1 MFGKNKNQRKLEAT
15 MLSINSILREIY
27 SNKSSDE
34 FKMKGD
40 ISKSPCYGDIE
51 KMVAD
56 LSTLK
61 GYSKGDASAIKQMFN
76 TLHRPIFKS
85 LVKEY
90 IMEPNDRNTI
100 FTSMYTI
107 GYRLLVGELSRIYSS
122 TQATPSGIVYKPD
135 KISRKEDAGKMI
147 RLFNDDLEAKLDK
160 CVRDLHADPNSA
172 SPVNEAY
179 LMEMFNLVQEGFGFR
194 EIRSREKI
202 TDGSQSDSS
211 GFDPDARVKPN
222 GANPAEPTLSG
233 EFDPDTRIKPTEIH
247 EDAEPV
253 DDSAVDSS
261 EEPDTDV
268 SDSDESVQESMVGVL
283 SAVGKGAAAVGGA
296 FKTVGSVAGL
306 VVAGASA
313 IGALF
318 SFMNGM
324 IAGFN
329 PIARFNYFFM
339 DSYEKKISQLASVSA
354 NYQETKKAYEEY
366 MKIPEAKRSKKVE
379 SKYIRNMEKYN
390 VTMKNLSAE
399 IEHYNQRAEKE
410 AEETVNETEK
420 KIPNTNAP
428 TSSDEKKPDDTKQ
441 DDDFQF

>member
-40 ISKSPCYGDIE
+40 ISKSPSYGDIE

-194 EIRSREKI
+194 EIRNPENV
-202 TDGSQSDSS
+202 SDEAPKQN
-211 GFDPDARVKPN
+211 DPKAPPKEIGEIGKKSYPKP
-222 GANPAEPTLSG
+222 PTEIG
-233 EFDPDTRIKPTEIH
+233 EIH

-268 SDSDESVQESMVGVL
+268 SDSDESVQESMAGVL

-296 FKTVGSVAGL
+296 FKTIGSVAGL

-318 SFMNGM
+318 SFLNGM

-329 PIARFNYFFM
+329 PIARLNYFFM

-379 SKYIRNMEKYN
+379 SKYIQNMEKYN
-390 VTMKNLSAE
+390 VTMKNLAAE

>member
-40 ISKSPCYGDIE
+40 ISKSPSYGDIE

-122 TQATPSGIVYKPD
+122 TQANPSGIVYKPD

-194 EIRSREKI
+194 EIRNPENV
-202 TDGSQSDSS
+202 SDEAPKQN
-211 GFDPDARVKPN
+211 DPKAPPKEIGEIGKKSYPKP
-222 GANPAEPTLSG
+222 PAEIG
-233 EFDPDTRIKPTEIH
+233 EIQ

-253 DDSAVDSS
+253 DDSVVDSS
-261 EEPDTDV
+261 EEPDTNV
-268 SDSDESVQESMVGVL
+268 SDSDESVQESMEGVL
-283 SAVGKGAAAVGGA
+283 SAVGKGAAAVGSA

-318 SFMNGM
+318 SFLNGM

-379 SKYIRNMEKYN
+379 SKYIQNMEKYN
-390 VTMKNLSAE
+390 VTMKNLAAE